1 MYVFIPNYSVV
12 RGRNRVGRK
21 LVSTSYRLWQVS
33 LMKGEKSK
41 EVELLV
47 NGLTMVTDRGFKVG
61 KKGSKGTT
69 ELLLTGHITF

>member
-1 MYVFIPNYSVV
+1 
-12 RGRNRVGRK
+12 
-21 LVSTSYRLWQVS
+21 
-33 LMKGEKSK
+33 MKGEKSK

-47 NGLTMVTDRGFKVG
+47 NGLTMVTDSGFKVG